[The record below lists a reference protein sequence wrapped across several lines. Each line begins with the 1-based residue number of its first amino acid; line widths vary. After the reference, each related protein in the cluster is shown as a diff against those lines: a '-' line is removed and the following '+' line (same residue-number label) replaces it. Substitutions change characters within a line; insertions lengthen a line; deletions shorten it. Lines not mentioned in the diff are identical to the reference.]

1 MFPLGM
7 QIVCLYQVDSKIHVH
22 TLYRWSYSW
31 YRSKILVH
39 TEDNDFASHVVDM
52 SQVNKAGALKILL
65 E

>member
-31 YRSKILVH
+31 YHSKILVH